1 MFIKIYIDI
10 LSLEI
15 LLHLICLILC
25 FLWKTKKEPRMA
37 PECYL
42 YSINKILYTYT
53 YLYSVFD
60 ALFNSYAMFRLPTD
74 CTDYLH
80 NLLYMLA

>member
-1 MFIKIYIDI
+1 
-10 LSLEI
+10 
-15 LLHLICLILC
+15 
-25 FLWKTKKEPRMA
+25 MA
-37 PECYL
+37 PKCYL
-42 YSINKILYTYT
+42 YSINKILYTYA